1 METLPR
7 TERLRGKAAIG
18 ELLKKGKFMREGCL
32 KACVLMRQETAGDDS
47 TKAATDD
54 SVKVAAPVRMMVSV
68 SKRLFKRAV
77 KRNLLKRRLR
87 EAFRRQK
94 FLLEGVSGCDLLLV
108 YNSAEVAD
116 YQTIAADVAAI
127 LKNIAGISG
136 ENHSSGE
143 AE

>member
-18 ELLKKGKFMREGCL
+18 ELLKKGKFTREGCL
-32 KACVLMRQETAGDDS
+32 KCCVLMRPEALGDGS
-47 TKAATDD
+47 AKAT
-54 SVKVAAPVRMMVSV
+54 PHVRMMVSV

-94 FLLEGVSGCDLLLV
+94 SLLEGSPACDLLLI
-108 YNSAEVAD
+108 YNSAEVFD

-127 LKNIAGISG
+127 LGNIAAQA
-136 ENHSSGE
+136 HSSGE